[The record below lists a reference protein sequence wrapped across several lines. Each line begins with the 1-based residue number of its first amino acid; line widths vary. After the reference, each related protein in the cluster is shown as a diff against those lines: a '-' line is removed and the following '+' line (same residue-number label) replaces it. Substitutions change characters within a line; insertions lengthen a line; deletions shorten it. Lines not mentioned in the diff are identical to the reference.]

1 MRTTFRPARSRSSR
15 ITVITLAALALAGCG
30 RYRYDGVA
38 LSDHV
43 PEDYVA
49 DVAAALDLAGDNG
62 AEVLGAILEVPEVDR
77 EALAFL
83 ISDLPAVD
91 LAMAEKEF
99 LLETVRLA
107 REARETYPWGL
118 TVPDDVY
125 LSYVVP
131 PRVSQEPLENW
142 RPYFRAELGE
152 RLSGITS
159 MEEAALEVNRWCG
172 ERVGFKPTQRRD
184 QGVFET
190 LASGYGRCE
199 EMMIV
204 HIAALRSVCIPARQT
219 WTPFWATSD
228 NNHAWTELWVDGNWH
243 YAGACEPSDALDDA
257 WFNESVKGAA
267 LVLSS
272 VFGAPASGDEVYRQE
287 ERFSLVNSI
296 EHYLEPGRLRVYVAD
311 RRRPAAGVPVSVSVW
326 NFGALRAIARGET
339 DRSGEIDVALGD
351 GTYFVCA
358 GGPRARDWEVAEVR
372 AGEETRTDLVLEQD
386 ATFDGQFQL
395 RYDST
400 ED

>member
-1 MRTTFRPARSRSSR
+1 M
-15 ITVITLAALALAGCG
+15 AAGSALTPTAGCG
-30 RYRYDGVA
+30 RQRFDGVDLA
-38 LSDHV
+38 DHV
-43 PEDYVA
+43 PRRYVA
-49 DVAAALDLAGDNG
+49 DVRGALELAGEN
-62 AEVLGAILEVPEVDR
+62 AHEILAAVIEAPEIDR

-83 ISDLPAVD
+83 ISDMPPVD
-91 LAMAEKEF
+91 LATADGEF
-99 LLETVRLA
+99 LLRAVRLA
-107 REARETYPWGL
+107 REARETYPWGG
-118 TVPDDVY
+118 TIPDDVY

-131 PRVSQEPLENW
+131 ARVSQEPLEDW
-142 RPYFRAELGE
+142 RPFLMEQLRE
-152 RLSGITS
+152 RLAGITS

-219 WTPFWATSD
+219 WTPYWATSD
-228 NNHAWTELWVDGNWH
+228 NNHAWTELWVDGRWH
-243 YAGACEPSDALDDA
+243 YTGACEPRDALDDA

-272 VFGAPASGDEVYRQE
+272 VYGPPASTDEVYREE
-287 ERFSLVNSI
+287 ERYSLVNSI
-296 EHYLEPGRLRVYVAD
+296 RHYLDPGSVRVSVVRD
-311 RRRPAAGVPVSVSVW
+311 RRPAADVPVTVSVW
-326 NFGALRAIARGET
+326 NFGALRAIARIDTDARGEAVL
-339 DRSGEIDVALGD
+339 SLGD

-358 GGPRARDWEVAEVR
+358 GEPRSSAWGLATVR
-372 AGEETRTDLVLEQD
+372 SAEETLVELTLGP
-386 ATFDGQFQL
+386 ATRFDGEFWL
-395 RYDST
+395 RYDGT